1 MLLKRFIVFATGVL
15 LALPAFAQYKEAA
28 EQPAEDK
35 VVLTLDDAL
44 KIALSENTSTSAS
57 PPSLRSAK
65 NSAC

>member
-1 MLLKRFIVFATGVL
+1 MLLKRFTVFATGVL

-65 NSAC
+65 NSAY